1 MPRSRD
7 TGFTHP
13 QTFVIT
19 SRAAYE
25 RRRDWLKLIG
35 SGVAGAAMASWA
47 GRQAQAQVARAGKL
61 APLSSVRSAISGGA
75 TMEKPTAYVDATV
88 GF

>member
-13 QTFVIT
+13 QTFEIT

-35 SGVAGAAMASWA
+35 SGVAGAAMAASSLSVMA
-47 GRQAQAQVARAGKL
+47 NALLLKREGR
-61 APLSSVRSAISGGA
+61 RSGR
-75 TMEKPTAYVDATV
+75 
-88 GF
+88 